1 MSLVLG
7 FAVLTDICPKTRF
20 YIGQK
25 DCFGTP
31 ECILR
36 AIGVRVQAHR
46 CFVLTRARGHPEKR
60 AAWAAGR
67 RF

>member
-36 AIGVRVQAHR
+36 AIGVRV
-46 CFVLTRARGHPEKR
+46 
-60 AAWAAGR
+60 
-67 RF
+67 